1 MSSELLHILHEIR
14 HSGAWTVV
22 LVPKRF
28 YKEAL
33 TTAAA
38 ICDAEMEGR
47 TLRWVDRPGKVTF
60 CYAEM
65 ENPVPKESGF
75 DLYLAAWHS
84 SDEKDR
90 RLALNWIQSAQ
101 RLPSLNSNNWDQT
114 PLSRDLPVTT

>member
-1 MSSELLHILHEIR
+1 MSSELLHIIHEIR
-14 HSGAWTVV
+14 HSGAWSVV

-65 ENPVPKESGF
+65 ENPVPKDTAF

-90 RLALNWIQSAQ
+90 RLALDWIQVAR
-101 RLPSLNSNNWDQT
+101 RLPASNSNSWDQT
-114 PLSRDLPVTT
+114 PLSRDILVTT